1 MKITLKSLANIK
13 SAKDIEINKFN
24 VFIGKNGTGKTYF
37 AKLLYFIL
45 SSKYKRSIFHK
56 LFIDKIKKL
65 FDQIVDSN
73 DKKDISIN
81 FTSIELDKFKKEIEN
96 HIKKSFPQYVG
107 SENSLFKNFSF
118 SIDGIFKPEHTL
130 TLKIMP
136 LDNFYDNFDVFL
148 YSIEEDFYRIVF
160 GVNSA
165 HYLPA
170 ARANY
175 MVTYKYLFESLYN
188 NVRSL
193 LLNKNLSTNFDILP
207 EVENNFLTDIYKV
220 NTKNHGMYTGLG
232 KKIES
237 QIFKNGKLSIK
248 NPKSQELP
256 TYEYK
261 LNSTNESIQLVS
273 TSSAITELSPLVMY
287 FRHKILTFDS
297 DILIFDEPELSL
309 HPEAQATLIK
319 ILIEAYEKG
328 LKIILVT
335 HSPYIIEAINNH
347 LMRDKINDKVIK
359 DPEIKNLK
367 KLSFSDTSA
376 YLFEDDTVKNILD
389 KDVKLID
396 DKLLTS
402 FNNINS
408 LYEKMRDIEFYD

>member
-1 MKITLKSLANIK
+1 MKISVKNIANIK

-37 AKLLYFIL
+37 AKLIYFIL
-45 SSKYKRSIFHK
+45 SSKYKTSIFQRIFTEK
-56 LFIDKIKKL
+56 LKKL
-65 FDQIVDSN
+65 FEQIINSN
-73 DKKDISIN
+73 EKNFSID
-81 FTSIELDKFKKEIEN
+81 FSATELDKFKKELEN
-96 HIKKSFPQYVG
+96 LIKKNFPRYVG
-107 SENSLFKNFSF
+107 SENNLFKHFNFV
-118 SIDGIFKPEHTL
+118 IDDIFKLNHTL
-130 TLKIMP
+130 NIKIEL
-136 LDNFYDNFDVFL
+136 LDNSDHNFDLFL
-148 YSIEEDFYRIVF
+148 HSIENDFYKILF
-160 GVNSA
+160 GISNA

-188 NVRSL
+188 NVRNIL
-193 LLNKNLSTNFDILP
+193 LSKNLSSNFDILP

-220 NTKNHGMYTGLG
+220 NTKKHSIYSGLG
-232 KKIES
+232 KKIET

-248 NPKSQELP
+248 NPKSQDLP

-261 LNSTNESIQLVS
+261 LNNTNECMQLVS
-273 TSSAITELSPLVMY
+273 ASSAITELSPLVMY
-287 FRHKILTFDS
+287 FRHKIESSES

-309 HPEAQATLIK
+309 HPEAQAM
-319 ILIEAYEKG
+319 LIEILVEAYQKG

-347 LMRDKINDKVIK
+347 LMRDKINDKTIK
-359 DPEIKNLK
+359 DKDIKSMLG
-367 KLSFSDTSA
+367 LSSKDISA
-376 YLFEDDTVKNILD
+376 YLFEDDTIKNIFD
-389 KDVKLID
+389 EDIKLID

-408 LYEKMRDIEFYD
+408 KYEKMRDIEFYD